1 MVPWLN
7 WIEHLTTDQKVTGL
21 NPVGI
26 TKVISIPRWLF
37 FICIQTLKPDHRNHK
52 ARGSRD
58 LMAHPINSGERK
70 KKSYLCIME
79 NSMLESL
86 VSFMLPSNILS
97 RFTIV
102 KVESNAETL
111 FIHLDE
117 IASADYVND
126 PNIES
131 KGFLGLTR

>member
-1 MVPWLN
+1 
-7 WIEHLTTDQKVTGL
+7 
-21 NPVGI
+21 
-26 TKVISIPRWLF
+26 
-37 FICIQTLKPDHRNHK
+37 
-52 ARGSRD
+52 
-58 LMAHPINSGERK
+58 MAHPMNSGERK

-131 KGFLGLTR
+131 LVFERF